1 VQAAKAALA
10 MEDQMT
16 AYIISGSEIRV
27 AARRPGKPTK
37 GDIIITSAEDLVAA
51 RLGAKRLIAIWN
63 ALPGKKKMTKVVDRA
78 GTIERLWAELQALP
92 GGAVYTKSAKE
103 TPARETKQSAVIALL
118 QRPEGAT
125 IDEIAATTGWQ
136 RHTVRGAIAGALKK
150 RLGLL
155 VAAAKE
161 ERGRVYRIGQDGLA
175 A

>member
-1 VQAAKAALA
+1 LQAANAALT

-16 AYIISGSEIRV
+16 AYIISGNEIRV
-27 AARRPGKPTK
+27 AARRPSKPTK

-51 RLGAKRLIAIWN
+51 RLGTKRLMAIWN
-63 ALPGKKKMTKVVDRA
+63 ALPGKKKMTKVVDR
-78 GTIERLWAELQALP
+78 GDTIERLWAELQALP
-92 GGAVYTKSAKE
+92 GNAAQTKNARKIA
-103 TPARETKQSAVIALL
+103 ARETKQSAVIALL

>member
-1 VQAAKAALA
+1 MARSIAGIVDSIPVLNDREFAKISQLA
-10 MEDQMT
+10 YEH
-16 AYIISGSEIRV
+16 SGLDLR
-27 AARRPGKPTK
+27 AGKQ
-37 GDIIITSAEDLVAA
+37 GLVAA
-51 RLGAKRLIAIWN
+51 RLGTKRLMAIWN

-92 GGAVYTKSAKE
+92 GGAAYTKSAKE
-103 TPARETKQSAVIALL
+103 IPARETKQSAVIALL